1 MIRVGSIGKRNG
13 PLEALAWLFGLVGLV
28 WFGVNW
34 VLSGD
39 VEAQKLTV
47 VVIAATII
55 GLATLRNWRV
65 GLYLFPV
72 WLAVE
77 DFARKSL
84 GNNMLVY
91 FGKDALVLVI
101 YVAFFYWL
109 SHRAVKI
116 WKPPFLM
123 PLLFLAGWAV
133 LEAFNPLSVSLSY
146 GLLGLKLYFYYV
158 PLMFATHYLVRT
170 DLHLRRFLVFNI
182 ALGGFVS
189 LLGVIQAITGQSFLN
204 PEVAGEDLVLYWNRS
219 APVSGL
225 VFTRA
230 NSLFVSDGRFG
241 AYLIQMWILCFGTVA
256 YLVLRGGRGRK
267 LAYLCAAAILA
278 AILLSGV
285 RTALVYSLISTVA
298 MIVALAWGAPLTQE
312 QRLRAFRAIR
322 RFVVL
327 SVSGGICVALLF
339 PAVLASRWA
348 FYMETLSPNSPAT
361 ELAARAWGYPISEF
375 LKTFTLENWAWGRGL
390 GTASLGTQYVM
401 RLIHAPPPG
410 TAVENGYGALLLEM
424 GIPGLLLWIVLSFSI
439 TQACWKVAKRL
450 RGTQMFP
457 LAFCIFWFAFIVL
470 FPLSFIGLTTYQ
482 DFIVNAYL
490 WMFIGI
496 LFRLPSIVADWTT
509 HNIPS
514 QGAVMAYPKAS

>member
-1 MIRVGSIGKRNG
+1 MIRVGSIRKRNG
-13 PLEALAWLFGLVGLV
+13 PLEALAWLFGFAGLV

-39 VEAQKLTV
+39 VEAQQLIV
-47 VVIAATII
+47 VAVTATII
-55 GLATLRNWRV
+55 CLATLRNWRL
-65 GLYLFPV
+65 GLYLFPI
-72 WLAVE
+72 WLAIE

-84 GNNMLVY
+84 SNNMLVY
-91 FGKDALVLVI
+91 FGKDALVLAI
-101 YVAFFYWL
+101 YVAFFYGFGRR
-109 SHRAVKI
+109 SEKI
-116 WKPPFLM
+116 WKPPFLL
-123 PLLFLAGWAV
+123 PLLFLGVWAA
-133 LEAFNPLSVSLSY
+133 LEAFNPWTASLSY

-158 PLMFATHYLVRT
+158 PLMVVAYYFVRT
-170 DLHLRRFLVFNI
+170 ELDLRRFLVFNI

-267 LAYLCAAAILA
+267 LAYLCAAVILA

-298 MIVALAWGAPLTQE
+298 MVAGLAWGAPLTKE
-312 QRLRAFRAIR
+312 QRLRTFRAIR
-322 RFVVL
+322 RFVLL
-327 SVSGGICVALLF
+327 SVAGVICVALIY
-339 PAVLASRWA
+339 PSTLASRWA
-348 FYMETLSPNSPAT
+348 FYIETLSPNSPAS
-361 ELAARAWGYPISEF
+361 ELAARGWGYPISEF
-375 LKTFTLENWAWGRGL
+375 LKGFTLEHWGWGRGL
-390 GTASLGTQYVM
+390 GTASLGTQYIM
-401 RLIHAPPPG
+401 RLLHAPPPG
-410 TAVENGYGALLLEM
+410 TVVENGYGALLLEM
-424 GIPGLLLWIVLSFSI
+424 GVPGLILWIVFSFAIVQS
-439 TQACWKVAKRL
+439 CWKVTKQL
-450 RGTQMFP
+450 RGTPMFP

-470 FPLSFIGLTTYQ
+470 FPLSFIGLTTFQ

-509 HNIPS
+509 QNIPS
-514 QGAVMAYPKAS
+514 QGAVMAYPKPS